1 MKKILVTKPALPDL
15 DRVTPYLKQIWDTRV
30 LTNSGPLHNK
40 LEEELCKYLGVKYIS
55 LFSNATLALMV
66 ALKALKI
73 KGEVITTPFSF
84 VATAHSIIW
93 NNNTP
98 VFVDIDND
106 FNIDPSKI
114 EDAITDKTTAIM
126 PVHCYGMPC
135 KVEEIEAI
143 AKRKNLKV
151 IYDAAH
157 AFGVK
162 YKGQSILNYGDL
174 SILSFHATKIF
185 NTFEGGAI
193 ISHTLE
199 MKKHIDKLKNFGFEN
214 EIHVSEI
221 GINAKMNEICA
232 AVGLVQLQDIDE
244 IIKERSEIAANY
256 NKLFEGDDLIKTFDF
271 QNLTNNSYYPILVH
285 SKGKFNRD
293 YLYERLREKEIFAR
307 RYFYPLISN
316 FAMYKLPNEMI
327 NKKFKIAEKLS
338 SEIMCLPIYPGLN
351 KMEQIYIYEN
361 INKIKLK

>member
-1 MKKILVTKPALPDL
+1 MKKILVTRPALPEL
-15 DRVTPYLKQIWDTRV
+15 ERVIPYFQQIWDSRI

-40 LEEELCKYLGVKYIS
+40 LEEELCKYLGVRYIS

-98 VFVDIDND
+98 VFVDIDHD

-135 KVEEIEAI
+135 KVEEIDAI
-143 AKRKNLKV
+143 AKRNNLKV

-162 YKGQSILNYGDL
+162 FKDQSVLNYGDL

-193 ISHTLE
+193 ISQTLE
-199 MKKHIDKLKNFGFEN
+199 MKNHIDKLKNFGFEN

-221 GINAKMNEICA
+221 GINAKMNEMCA
-232 AVGLVQLQDIDE
+232 AVGLIQLEDIE
-244 IIKERSEIAANY
+244 NILQERSDIANRY
-256 NKLFEGDDLIKTFDF
+256 HKLLQGNNLIKTFEF
-271 QNLTNNSYYPILVH
+271 QDKTNNSYYPIQIEER
-285 SKGKFNRD
+285 GNFNRD
-293 YLYERLREKEIFAR
+293 YVYNELRSKQIYAR

-316 FAMYKLPNEMI
+316 FAMYKSPNKINQKKYHVANEM
-327 NKKFKIAEKLS
+327 AEKIL
-338 SEIMCLPIYPGLN
+338 CLPIYPGL
-351 KMEQIYIYEN
+351 EESQQEYIIDN
-361 INKIKLK
+361 ILRLQQ

>member
-1 MKKILVTKPALPDL
+1 MKKILVTKPALPEL
-15 DRVTPYLKQIWDTRV
+15 ERVVPYLKQIWDTRV

-66 ALKALKI
+66 ALKALKV

-162 YKGQSILNYGDL
+162 YKDQSVLNYGDL

-232 AVGLVQLQDIDE
+232 AVGLVQLQDIDQ
-244 IIKERSEIAANY
+244 IIKERSEIASNY
-256 NKLFEGDDLIKTFDF
+256 HKLFEGDSLIKPFHN
-271 QNLTNNSYYPILVH
+271 QKLTNNSYYPILVQ
-285 SKGKFNRD
+285 SKGEFNRD
-293 YLYERLREKEIFAR
+293 FLYEKLREKEIYAR

-316 FAMYKLPNEMI
+316 FAMYKLPNNFKNNE
-327 NKKFKIAEKLS
+327 FKIAEKIANQIL
-338 SEIMCLPIYPGLN
+338 CLPIYPGLSI
-351 KMEQIYIYEN
+351 KEQEYIVEV
-361 INKIKLK
+361 IRELKS

>member
-1 MKKILVTKPALPDL
+1 MKKILVTKPALPEL
-15 DRVTPYLKQIWDTRV
+15 ERVLPYFKEIWDSRV
-30 LTNSGPLHNK
+30 LTNSGPMHNR
-40 LEEELCKYLGVKYIS
+40 LEAALCEYLGVKYIS

-98 VFVDIDND
+98 VFVDIGDD
-106 FNIDPSKI
+106 FNIDTNKI

-143 AKRKNLKV
+143 AKRRNLKV

-162 YKGQSILNYGDL
+162 YKDTSILNYGDL
-174 SILSFHATKIF
+174 SVLSFHATKVF

-193 ISHTLE
+193 VSNSLE
-199 MKKHIDKLKNFGFEN
+199 MKTQIDKLKNFGFES
-214 EIHVSEI
+214 EVHVSEI
-221 GINAKMNEICA
+221 GINAKMNELCA
-232 AVGLVQLQDIDE
+232 AIGLVQLQDIDE
-244 IIKERSEIAANY
+244 VLRERKDIADY
-256 NKLFEGDDLIKTFDF
+256 YQQLFTGSKLVNTFKH
-271 QNLTNNSYYPILVH
+271 QGLTNNSYYPVLIE
-285 SKGKFNRD
+285 SEGKFNRD
-293 YLYERLREKEIFAR
+293 FVYEELRTRGVYAR
-307 RYFYPLISN
+307 RYFYPLISD
-316 FAMYKLPNEMI
+316 FSMYNMLGKSKSRDLAKAQLI
-327 NKKFKIAEKLS
+327 SDRVL
-338 SEIMCLPIYPGLN
+338 CLPIYPGLE
-351 KMEQIYIYEN
+351 KSEQKYIFN
-361 INKIKLK
+361 TIVDIQP